1 MLAMILR
8 VCLGP
13 TSDLP
18 RGEERSRN
26 MELSYLIGD
35 GIQVSGA
42 FCKGG
47 WVQDVLELSI

>member
-1 MLAMILR
+1 
-8 VCLGP
+8 
-13 TSDLP
+13 
-18 RGEERSRN
+18 

-47 WVQDVLELSI
+47 WVQDVFELSIQLGKYDIDEFDLCLKISLNIFEMMQ